1 MSNYGTLHGRTNAL
15 PIVIGITVVLSML
28 PARWLGWTSD
38 LADLV
43 RIPVTPVSHIGMM
56 FTNWIRP
63 SAELPDLPSDE
74 KARNDLLNSE
84 RDHYRKL
91 YHDYRLDADKSK
103 KKLRDYKQLHR
114 QLPNKERDSKYPPLL
129 LEVDLTGI
137 MSSDVSGIV
146 ELKLVKNA
154 SSSIRKDD
162 LAIVGRDIVGR
173 ISRVGLASIQLQP
186 ITHKDVGL
194 INAAVFPSKPPKGS
208 DPPPYHKVL
217 LETNGDGNFY
227 TTVPVTNDIKVNDL
241 VVLNDITW
249 EYGEGLILGSVVKI
263 ADYNEAIYTPFI
275 ESDDSVDVGRV
286 KEIALVLGEV
296 CVVTP
301 LDEAPLRRRLTI
313 APRRRVRDVPH
324 VVVLGTG
331 KAQTK

>member
-1 MSNYGTLHGRTNAL
+1 
-15 PIVIGITVVLSML
+15 
-28 PARWLGWTSD
+28 
-38 LADLV
+38 
-43 RIPVTPVSHIGMM
+43 MM

-63 SAELPDLPSDE
+63 SAELSDLPSDE

-84 RDHYRKL
+84 RDHYRQL
-91 YHDYRLDADKSK
+91 YHRYRLDADKSEK
-103 KKLRDYKQLHR
+103 DLFDYKQLHR
-114 QLPNKERDSKYPPLL
+114 QLPYEVRVSDNPPLL
-129 LEVDLTGI
+129 LAVDLTGI

-186 ITHKDVGL
+186 TTHKDIGL
-194 INAAVFPSKPPKGS
+194 INAAVFPSKPPKKPRNGS

-227 TTVPVTNDIKVNDL
+227 TIVPVTNDIKVNDL
-241 VVLNDITW
+241 VVLNDTTW
-249 EYGEGLILGSVVKI
+249 KTGDGFILGLVVEI

-275 ESDDSVDVGRV
+275 ESDDGRV
-286 KEIALVLGEV
+286 KGIALVLGEV
-296 CVVTP
+296 CDVTP
-301 LDEAPLRRRLTI
+301 LDEAPLRRLLTI

-324 VVVLGTG
+324 VIVLGTG
-331 KAQTK
+331 KAPTP